1 LKRRTTARGA
11 PTNRRDMEKAWYQ
24 AWQDLPQEQIQQW
37 IQAIPDHIQEII
49 RLGGGNEYKEGVQ
62 GFKRSWA
69 GRRVKGKLSTLQ
81 FIDRKEPQASDSQ
94 DNSDDELFDDD
105 LDDAEDEEDEE
116 LEEE

>member
-1 LKRRTTARGA
+1 
-11 PTNRRDMEKAWYQ
+11 MEKAWYQ

-62 GFKRSWA
+62 GFKRSWV

-105 LDDAEDEEDEE
+105 LDDAEEEDEE
-116 LEEE
+116 SEEE